1 MGLKTE
7 IVKDGEDYILILP
20 DEICQELS
28 LRVGDTLSVNYNEE
42 TEELSLRKV
51 DEREEW
57 ET

>member
-1 MGLKTE
+1 MKTE